1 MSPRVSIVTPVYDP
15 PLWALEEC
23 IKSVLRQTERDWQW
37 CIADDLSTNPDVRRR
52 LQKLARVEPRVRLIL
67 REENGGIVAAS
78 NSALA
83 ACDGEFVA
91 LLDHDDSL
99 SSDALERVLAAF
111 EQGPDVDYVYSD
123 EDKVDAE
130 GRYFDEFRK
139 PDFAPERL
147 RGQNYCC
154 HLSAFRRSI
163 LEAVGGFRSGF
174 DGSQDWDLILRV
186 SEQARRIVHVPEVLY
201 HWRVIPGSTSG
212 ELTAK
217 PYVFESGRRAVEEHC
232 NRSGIKANVS
242 ILPSGFI
249 KCDRKL
255 RAEPLVSII
264 IPTRGDRRRIWGLD
278 TCLPANAIQSV
289 FERTTYP
296 NIEIVL
302 VHDRVAS
309 LDPDIVALTVDER
322 LSIVWYD
329 KPFDFSDKCNVGV
342 LCSKGE
348 IVILLNDDTEIISP
362 TWIETFV
369 GLLEDRA
376 VGMVG
381 PMTLLD
387 DGRIQSAGHG
397 NNPSPHNLGAGEP
410 SDSPGPFGERLITRE
425 VSGVTGAC
433 LAMKQVDYLRLGG
446 MSPTFPHSF
455 NDVDLAFKVLGEGLR
470 ILWTPVARIW
480 HFESL
485 SRDPRVREEEFDNI
499 HARWGMHFGED
510 RYTRT

>member
-1 MSPRVSIVTPVYDP
+1 M
-15 PLWALEEC
+15 L
-23 IKSVLRQTERDWQW
+23 
-37 CIADDLSTNPDVRRR
+37 
-52 LQKLARVEPRVRLIL
+52 
-67 REENGGIVAAS
+67 
-78 NSALA
+78 
-83 ACDGEFVA
+83 
-91 LLDHDDSL
+91 
-99 SSDALERVLAAF
+99 
-111 EQGPDVDYVYSD
+111 
-123 EDKVDAE
+123 
-130 GRYFDEFRK
+130 
-139 PDFAPERL
+139 
-147 RGQNYCC
+147 
-154 HLSAFRRSI
+154 
-163 LEAVGGFRSGF
+163 FRS
-174 DGSQDWDLILRV
+174 
-186 SEQARRIVHVPEVLY
+186 
-201 HWRVIPGSTSG
+201 
-212 ELTAK
+212 
-217 PYVFESGRRAVEEHC
+217 
-232 NRSGIKANVS
+232 
-242 ILPSGFI
+242 
-249 KCDRKL
+249 
-255 RAEPLVSII
+255 
-264 IPTRGDRRRIWGLD
+264 
-278 TCLPANAIQSV
+278 
-289 FERTTYP
+289 
-296 NIEIVL
+296 
-302 VHDRVAS
+302 
-309 LDPDIVALTVDER
+309 
-322 LSIVWYD
+322 
-329 KPFDFSDKCNVGV
+329 V

-362 TWIETFV
+362 TWIETLV

-499 HARWGMHFGED
+499 NARWGMHFGED